1 MTARRT
7 TRALVLGAALLVG
20 CVAAPLGDDWE
31 ALSPEARD
39 ARALDALRDL
49 FAARVDGAGQPL
61 DDREVLRVDLEGID
75 YATERGTSRLRWADV
90 QSIEQDDHP
99 ELPARPVDLR
109 LYLRPGSPSEGEV
122 TDLVEPTL
130 VATGLFRRHVLLR
143 MRPLGARARLVQALD
158 HVRARTAPD
167 LAAITT
173 ASTATVTTTTPATT
187 TPAATTASPAS
198 EAEVERKL
206 RLLRAWRDEGL
217 ISEEDYEVRR
227 RALLDRL

>member
-7 TRALVLGAALLVG
+7 TRALVVGAALLVG

-31 ALSPEARD
+31 ALPAEARD

-109 LYLRPGSPSEGEV
+109 LYVRLGSPSEGEV
-122 TDLVEPTL
+122 VDLVEPTL

-143 MRPLGARARLVQALD
+143 MRPLGARSRLVMALD
-158 HVRARTAPD
+158 HVHARAK
-167 LAAITT
+167 AAQGV
-173 ASTATVTTTTPATT
+173 AEVATATATT
-187 TPAATTASPAS
+187 SPPETSAGVS
-198 EAEVERKL
+198 APPPPPEAELERKL